1 MLDCKGLSVDEDLN
15 ETREKIIQLSNVVR
29 FNWVDLD
36 EVVNLLMSEKEEL
49 WNEELIEV
57 KNESRE
63 GVGEEGAEDTDVV
76 RMLTR
81 KML

>member
-1 MLDCKGLSVDEDLN
+1 
-15 ETREKIIQLSNVVR
+15 
-29 FNWVDLD
+29 
-36 EVVNLLMSEKEEL
+36 MSEKEEL

-63 GVGEEGAEDTDVV
+63 EVGEEGAEDTNVV
-76 RMLTR
+76 RMLTS